1 MEYPRGT
8 VAPPIT
14 PRRSKF
20 YSLVRVVEIRRTGI
34 SLLSAQYG
42 ACDCLHRSCG
52 CRARLLENVKAEMQ
66 QSFKLETDLV
76 STLRTSCWMGS
87 KNTLSQGH
95 HDWPVI
101 DEVATA
107 TQKHA
112 RRGVA
117 FDGRTHIKREAFYQI
132 LS

>member
-1 MEYPRGT
+1 
-8 VAPPIT
+8 
-14 PRRSKF
+14 
-20 YSLVRVVEIRRTGI
+20 
-34 SLLSAQYG
+34 
-42 ACDCLHRSCG
+42 
-52 CRARLLENVKAEMQ
+52 
-66 QSFKLETDLV
+66 
-76 STLRTSCWMGS
+76 MGS

-112 RRGVA
+112 RRSAVA

>member
-1 MEYPRGT
+1 
-8 VAPPIT
+8 
-14 PRRSKF
+14 
-20 YSLVRVVEIRRTGI
+20 
-34 SLLSAQYG
+34 
-42 ACDCLHRSCG
+42 
-52 CRARLLENVKAEMQ
+52 MQ

-112 RRGVA
+112 RLGIA
-117 FDGRTHIKREAFYQI
+117 FDGWTHIKREAFYQI